1 MSVYE
6 FAAIILAIFLTL
18 CSLAHLAILGIWLSL
33 RKEMREMRTECT
45 HELRAIGARGG
56 DDGVSDAEL
65 EQAYKRGVMSA
76 IQSQTQARAHN
87 APPSADS
94 NSPSDGD

>member
-6 FAAIILAIFLTL
+6 FAAIILAIFLAL

-33 RKEMREMRTECT
+33 RKEMREMRTEFT
-45 HELRAIGARGG
+45 HEIRAIGAGG
-56 DDGVSDAEL
+56 VRVSDVEL
-65 EQAYKRGVMSA
+65 EQAYMRGVMSV
-76 IQSQTQARAHN
+76 IQPQAHAHN

-94 NSPSDGD
+94 NPPSTDD

>member
-33 RKEMREMRTECT
+33 RKEMREMRTERT
-45 HELRAIGARGG
+45 HEIRAASVR
-56 DDGVSDAEL
+56 VSDAEL

-76 IQSQTQARAHN
+76 IQSQPQARTHN
-87 APPSADS
+87 APPNADS
-94 NSPSDGD
+94 NPPSADD